1 MGSIEVRNPLLSK
14 KLKRTET
21 RLLIIDDNQIRY
33 NQIRDLLTAS
43 EHQIQAT
50 LLDDL
55 QNFEKQ
61 LNLPW
66 DLVIFGRAYDLKYDQ
81 AMSLI
86 RLSKQPALPLILIQ
100 PDDYSEAQ
108 YANYVHKG
116 IYDIL
121 SLENPDH
128 FYIGFIRALSFSRLV
143 QTQQHL
149 MDELETAQIQAQS
162 FVEDSNKAVAVI
174 QEGIHLEANDEYLKL
189 FGFKSNDD
197 IIGLPLLDLLQP
209 KDLNDFKTRF
219 KKINQGQFDFGR
231 FELHSL
237 NSRSTVKNPLKIEFI
252 PAAEDDALQITIDI
266 GHENSAQSAGDKVP
280 AKANAYQLLN
290 RTMTKQPS
298 DINALVT
305 FSLASCDESILQAD
319 WNTFSA
325 YFKGINSF
333 LKEQTNAPLFKL
345 DSGIHAGLFQ
355 AESKAKLDSKLIGL
369 NSLTKPQL
377 ITVNNDSYPLNLRIG
392 YTVLEGD
399 IRDEAQLDQYV
410 AKAFSTALPKNQP
423 APELDLSLP
432 DLQFS
437 IQEPEIE
444 PKAEADI
451 PLNINFTKPEV
462 EAPAVILNEPA
473 VIKALRTC
481 LERGE
486 IHLKYQQLYDKEDVN
501 LYTYEVT
508 SGFIFENKWKDIA
521 TLRELAEDTELS
533 IKLDRWILVES
544 CKQLH
549 NFITQYPDA
558 KLIINL
564 NKEVLLQDR
573 TFPEF
578 ISKLITIIRS
588 KLQYPLILQFSE
600 LDIDQNIADAQKAI
614 KELRK
619 NGAEISL
626 RDFGHSM
633 FSEALLRQVD
643 IHHLTL
649 HQSLTQMLNSDKQC
663 EELKAKI
670 AAYQEIR
677 PSQIMLRELN
687 DMTLFANAWNVD
699 ARFIQGDYFQKKL
712 DHLID
717 VQDQ

>member
-1 MGSIEVRNPLLSK
+1 MRNPLLSK

-33 NQIRDLLTAS
+33 NQIRDLLTDS
-43 EHQIQAT
+43 EHHVQAT

-81 AMSLI
+81 ALSLI
-86 RLSKQPALPLILIQ
+86 RLSSQPNLPLILIQ
-100 PDDYSEAQ
+100 PDDFDPAQ
-108 YANYVHKG
+108 YAAFVHKG

-121 SLENPDH
+121 DLHHTEQ
-128 FYIGFIRALSFSRLV
+128 FYIGFIRALSFSRLL

-149 MDELETAQIQAQS
+149 MDELETAQSQAQS
-162 FVEDSNKAVAVI
+162 FVEDSNKAVALI
-174 QEGIHLEANDEYLKL
+174 QEGIHFEANSEYLKL
-189 FGFKSNDD
+189 FGFKSSDD
-197 IIGLPLLDLLQP
+197 IVGLPLLDVLQP
-209 KDLNDFKTRF
+209 QDLNDFKSRF
-219 KKINQGQFDFGR
+219 KKITQGQFDFGR
-231 FELHSL
+231 FELSSL
-237 NSRSTVKNPLKIEFI
+237 NSHITVQNPLKIEFM
-252 PAAEDDALQITIDI
+252 PASEDDALQIAIDI
-266 GHENSAQSAGDKVP
+266 GNAPAGQAPADKAPV
-280 AKANAYQLLN
+280 KANAFQQIN
-290 RTMTKQPS
+290 RAMTKQPS

-305 FSLASCDESILQAD
+305 FSLAACDDSILQAD
-319 WNTFSA
+319 WNTYSA
-325 YFKGINSF
+325 YFKGIYGF
-333 LKEQTNAPLFKL
+333 LKEQTNAPLFKME
-345 DSGIHAGLFQ
+345 SGVYAGLFQ
-355 AESKAKLDSKLIGL
+355 AESTAKLDSKLIGL
-369 NSLTKPQL
+369 NALTKPQL
-377 ITVNNDSYPLNLRIG
+377 INVNNENHPLSLRIG
-392 YTVLEGD
+392 YTILEGD
-399 IRDEAQLDQYV
+399 LRDEAQLDQYT
-410 AKAFSTALPKNQP
+410 AKAFATALPKSQP
-423 APELDLSLP
+423 APELDLSIP
-432 DLQFS
+432 ELQFS
-437 IQEPEIE
+437 IQEPDTAAVVKEA
-444 PKAEADI
+444 PAAAEI
-451 PLNINFTKPEV
+451 PLNINFTKPEIAA
-462 EAPAVILNEPA
+462 APVNLNEPA
-473 VIKALRTC
+473 VIKALRSS

-486 IHLKYQQLYDKEDVN
+486 IHLKYQQLYDKEDLN

-521 TLRELAEDTELS
+521 ALRELAEDQELS

-564 NKEVLLQDR
+564 NKEVLLHDR

-578 ISKLITIIRS
+578 ISKLISIIRS

-600 LDIDQNIADAQKAI
+600 LDIEQHIDAAQKAM

-619 NGAEISL
+619 NGAEIAL

-633 FSEALLRQVD
+633 FSETLLRQID
-643 IHHLTL
+643 INCLTL
-649 HQSLTQMLNSDKQC
+649 HQNLTQMLSSDKQC
-663 EELKAKI
+663 DELREKI
-670 AAYQEIR
+670 TAYHDIR

-699 ARFIQGDYFQKKL
+699 VRFIQGDYFQKKL

>member
-21 RLLIIDDNQIRY
+21 RLLIIDDNQIRF
-33 NQIRDLLTAS
+33 NQIRDLLTDS
-43 EHQIQAT
+43 EHHVQAA

-81 AMSLI
+81 ALSLI
-86 RLSKQPALPLILIQ
+86 RLSSQPNLPLILIQ
-100 PDDYSEAQ
+100 PEDFDAAKYS
-108 YANYVHKG
+108 NYVHKG
-116 IYDIL
+116 IYDVL
-121 SLENPDH
+121 NLEHLDQ

-143 QTQQHL
+143 QTQKHL
-149 MDELETAQIQAQS
+149 MDELETAQSQAQS
-162 FVEDSNKAVAVI
+162 FVEDSNKAVAMI

-189 FGFKSNDD
+189 FGFKTADE

-209 KDLNDFKTRF
+209 KDLNDFKVRF
-219 KKINQGQFDFGR
+219 KKINQGQFDFGK
-231 FELHSL
+231 FELNSL
-237 NSRSTVKNPLKIEFI
+237 NNHVTAQNPLKIEFI
-252 PAAEDDALQITIDI
+252 PATEDDALQITIDI
-266 GHENSAQSAGDKVP
+266 GNSSPAVEKGP
-280 AKANAYQLLN
+280 AKANAFQQIN

-305 FSLASCDESILQAD
+305 FSLSSYEESILHAD
-319 WNTFSA
+319 WKTYTA
-325 YFKGINSF
+325 YFQGVSNF
-333 LKEQTNAPLFKL
+333 LKEQTHAPLFKL
-345 DSGIHAGLFQ
+345 ESGIFTGLFQ
-355 AESKAKLDSKLIGL
+355 AETTAKLDSKLIGL
-369 NSLTKPQL
+369 NALTKPQL
-377 ITVNNDSYPLNLRIG
+377 ISVNNESYPLNLRIG
-392 YTVLEGD
+392 YTVLDGD
-399 IRDEAQLDQYV
+399 LRDEAHLDQYV
-410 AKAFSTALPKNQP
+410 GKAFSTALPQNQP
-423 APELDLSLP
+423 APELDLSIP
-432 DLQFS
+432 ELQFS
-437 IQEPEIE
+437 IQEPVATPEIASAEIPLSINFSKPEIE
-444 PKAEADI
+444 
-451 PLNINFTKPEV
+451 
-462 EAPAVILNEPA
+462 APVVLNEPA

-486 IHLKYQQLYDKEDVN
+486 IHLKYQQLYDKEDLN

-508 SGFIFENKWKDIA
+508 SGFIFENKWKDIS
-521 TLRELAEDTELS
+521 TLKELSDDSELS

-564 NKEVLLQDR
+564 NKEILLQDR

-588 KLQYPLILQFSE
+588 KLQNPLVLQFSE
-600 LDIDQNIADAQKAI
+600 LDIDQNIDEAQKAF

-626 RDFGHSM
+626 REFGDSM
-633 FSEALLRQVD
+633 FSETLLRKLDV
-643 IHHLTL
+643 HCLTL
-649 HQSLTQMLNSDKQC
+649 HQNLTKLLGTDKQC
-663 EELKAKI
+663 QELREKLCI
-670 AAYQEIR
+670 FHDIR
-677 PSQIMLRELN
+677 PLQIMLRELN

>member
-43 EHQIQAT
+43 EHVVQAT

-61 LNLPW
+61 LNLAW

-81 AMSLI
+81 ALSLI
-86 RLSKQPALPLILIQ
+86 RLSKQPNLPLILIE
-100 PDDYSEAQ
+100 PEDYSPDQ

-121 SLENPDH
+121 NLENLDY
-128 FYIGFIRALSFSRLV
+128 FYIGFIRALSFSRLT

-149 MDELETAQIQAQS
+149 MDELETAQTQAQS

-189 FGFKSNDD
+189 FGFKSDDD

-209 KDLNDFKTRF
+209 KDLNDFKARF
-219 KKINQGQFDFGR
+219 KKINQGQLDFSR
-231 FELHSL
+231 FELNSL
-237 NSRSTVKNPLKIEFI
+237 NSHITIQNPLKIEFI
-252 PAAEDDALQITIDI
+252 PAAEDDALQIAIDI
-266 GHENSAQSAGDKVP
+266 GNDSSSQSSADKAP
-280 AKANAYQLLN
+280 SKANAFQLLN

-298 DINALVT
+298 NINALVT
-305 FSLASCDESILQAD
+305 FSMSSCNEDILQAD
-319 WNTFSA
+319 WNIFTA
-325 YFKGINSF
+325 YFQGMNNF

-345 DSGIHAGLFQ
+345 DSGIYAGLFQ
-355 AESKAKLDSKLIGL
+355 AESTAKLESKLIGL

-377 ITVNNDSYPLNLRIG
+377 ITVHNDSYPLNLRIG
-392 YTVLEGD
+392 YSILDGD
-399 IRDEAQLDQYV
+399 IRDESQLDQYV
-410 AKAFSTALPKNQP
+410 AKAFSTALPKSQP
-423 APELDLSLP
+423 APELDLSIP
-432 DLQFS
+432 ELQFS
-437 IQEPEIE
+437 IQEAEA
-444 PKAEADI
+444 PKAE

-473 VIKALRTC
+473 VIKALRTS

-486 IHLKYQQLYDKEDVN
+486 IHLKYQQLYDKEDLH

-508 SGFIFENKWKDIA
+508 SGFIFENKWKDI
-521 TLRELAEDTELS
+521 TSLRELAEDEELS

-558 KLIINL
+558 KLIVNL

-600 LDIDQNIADAQKAI
+600 LDISQNTAEAQKAI
-614 KELRK
+614 IELRK

-633 FSEALLRQVD
+633 YSENLLRQLE
-643 IHHLTL
+643 INCLTL
-649 HQSLTQMLNSDKQC
+649 HQSLTQMLSSDKQC
-663 EELKAKI
+663 EELQAKI
-670 AAYQEIR
+670 TAYHEIR
-677 PSQIMLRELN
+677 PVQIMLRELN